1 MDKIFKHNP
10 VKDNTPLHSS
20 LSSFKQKVTENIE
33 IRGALLLN
41 ELIANDTGSRG
52 SHDNFPLFESRY
64 SRMGQV
70 KFVYDSL

>member
-20 LSSFKQKVTENIE
+20 LSSFKRKVTENIE

-41 ELIANDTGSRG
+41 ELIANDTEEVMTT
-52 SHDNFPLFESRY
+52 FRY
-64 SRMGQV
+64 LSQGIQEWA
-70 KFVYDSL
+70 K